1 MKNLLIL
8 IVVAALFL
16 HFFPQPKLTQWYH
29 EQKET
34 VLEMFNTA
42 TDTKVRLNPNKI
54 YRNLSKDLSSFNEQ
68 EQEYLKEITE
78 TRSNVKSFYFEYCD
92 KPKRTPR
99 LHQKNQ
105 ETVCNVIKPYQS
117 LF

>member
-8 IVVAALFL
+8 IVIAAIFL

-29 EQKET
+29 EQKENA
-34 VLEMFNTA
+34 LEMFNTA

-54 YRNLSKDLSSFNEQ
+54 YRDLSKHLASFNEQ
-68 EQEYLKEITE
+68 EQQYLKEITDS
-78 TRSNVKSFYFEYCD
+78 RGNVKAFYKEYCD
-92 KPKRTPR
+92 TAKRTPK

-105 ETVCNVIKPYQS
+105 ETVCNTIRPYQS

>member
-8 IVVAALFL
+8 IVVAAIFL
-16 HFFPQPKLTQWYH
+16 HFFPQPKLTQWY
-29 EQKET
+29 ESQKEN

-42 TDTKVRLNPNKI
+42 TDTKIRLNPDKV
-54 YRNLSKDLSSFNEQ
+54 YRDLSKNLTSFNEQ
-68 EQEYLKEITE
+68 EQRFLKEITSS
-78 TRSNVKSFYFEYCD
+78 RNNVKSFYLEYCD
-92 KPKRTPR
+92 KPNRTAK

-105 ETVCNVIKPYQS
+105 ETVCKTISPYQS